1 MKSATKQVALV
12 LLWMAVISLVVSA
25 QTTETSQNRQ
35 PPSAALQNPSAP
47 NSSPQTAPGQPPPAQ
62 QTPPQASPSPTAP
75 AQTTPETPS
84 PQTQPQQPPQTA
96 PPPTT
101 PPSPPYKPKF
111 SGDPARSE
119 SESQALGYMR
129 VVLRAEQLYKKRHDK
144 YAESLTDLAG
154 TGSFT
159 RRMAKST
166 ERGDYTVG
174 FRPRKDG
181 FILVMTPKQ
190 LDPEHRSFYAEED
203 AIIHADDQKPADATS
218 PRIK

>member
-1 MKSATKQVALV
+1 MKNATKQVALV
-12 LLWMAVISLVVSA
+12 LLWMAVISLVSA

-35 PPSAALQNPSAP
+35 PPSAAWQNPSAP

-62 QTPPQASPSPTAP
+62 QTPPQASPSPTVP
-75 AQTTPETPS
+75 AQTTPETPL
-84 PQTQPQQPPQTA
+84 PQTQPQQQ
-96 PPPTT
+96 PPPAT